1 MSRLSSRDKL
11 VILVWSVPVLLLYGL
26 IAYLW
31 VLHGRMSREL
41 LDRQWRTSTDIHST
55 QADFLTP
62 IVRVYGRDWRITEPV
77 LLENLPPH
85 VANAF
90 IAAEDIRFR
99 RHPGIDPIGMGRAL
113 LANLRSGRIR
123 QGGSTINQQLVK
135 SKFLT
140 RERTYRRKFLEILL
154 ALMLDVRLSKDEILE
169 AYLNE
174 IYLGHIRGQ
183 SVLGIDEAA
192 LIYFDKRA
200 ERLSV
205 DEAALL
211 ASIARAPNRD
221 TPDKRPEVARARRN
235 IVLERMRQHDL
246 ITEAELSAALERP
259 VRFSY
264 GQLPPTPYPYYL
276 AALRSELRR
285 QLGER
290 VSSQS
295 GLKIIC
301 EIDPRMQIAAEGA
314 ARSGVQAL
322 QRRYSWIRETSA
334 REPLQAAILSVDP
347 RGGGVRALVGGA
359 DFRSTQLDRTRLMKR
374 QPGSAF
380 KTFAYAAALD
390 TRKFSNATL
399 LVDAPVQVELAS
411 DRVWEPHNYDERF
424 RGRVTLR
431 EAFEMSL
438 NVPTVRLSQNI
449 GVSRVARLARQ
460 FGFEEDMP
468 AVPALPL
475 GVALV
480 TMRELVAAYTVFPNL
495 GERVE
500 PFLLTEV
507 RDRGGRRIYRRQPE
521 RTTVIPADTAYV
533 THTLLRGVVR
543 RGTAS
548 RLRRYGLAHVAGK
561 TGTTSDYRDA
571 WFIGYTPD
579 LVSAVWVGFDRGGAL
594 RLSSAE
600 AALPIWGAYVR
611 EIPTSRNELPPP
623 DGVVFRDIDPE
634 TGYLWAEGCP
644 GPFPEVFVKGTEP
657 TAHCPRGFLGG
668 IIRRV
673 FFDADSFDEPPA
685 ITLEKF
691 RRWSEE
697 VERNRTQMENR
708 LERLRRFFRGGGDE
722 RERGEKRGRGKGK
735 GKGRGK
741 GNRGRGD

>member
-1 MSRLSSRDKL
+1 MSRFSTRDQL
-11 VILVWSVPVLLLYGL
+11 VIALWSIPVLLLYAL
-26 IAYLW
+26 IGYLW
-31 VLHGRMSREL
+31 VLNARMSREL
-41 LDRQWRTSTDIHST
+41 LGRQWRTSTDIYS
-55 QADFLTP
+55 ASDLSAP
-62 IVRVYGRDWRITEPV
+62 IVRVYGSDWRLTSPV
-77 LLENLPPH
+77 LLKDLPPQ

-90 IAAEDIRFR
+90 LAAEDIRFR
-99 RHPGIDPIGMGRAL
+99 RHFGVDPIGMARAL
-113 LANLRSGRIR
+113 VTNVRSGGIR

-135 SKFLT
+135 TKFLT
-140 RERTYRRKFLEILL
+140 QERTYRRKFLEILL
-154 ALMLDVRLSKDEILE
+154 ALMLDVRLTKDEILE

-183 SVLGIDEAA
+183 PVLGIDEAA

-200 ERLSV
+200 ERLRL

-221 TPDKRPEVARARRN
+221 TPDKRPELARARRD
-235 IVLERMRQHDL
+235 IVLKRLREHDL
-246 ITEAELSAALERP
+246 ISDEDLKDALARP
-259 VRFSY
+259 VRFTY
-264 GQLPPTPYPYYL
+264 GRLPPTPYPYYL
-276 AALRSELRR
+276 SALRSELRR

-295 GLKIIC
+295 GLKIYC
-301 EIDPRMQIAAEGA
+301 EINPRMQLAAEQA
-314 ARSGVQAL
+314 ARKGVQAL
-322 QRRYSWIRETSA
+322 RRRYSWIRELSES
-334 REPLQAAILSVDP
+334 EPLQAAILSVDP
-347 RGGGVRALVGGA
+347 LSGGVRALVGGA
-359 DFRSTQLDRTRLMKR
+359 DFRATQFDRTRLMKR

-380 KTFAYAAALD
+380 KTFAFVAALD
-390 TRKFSNATL
+390 TRTVSNATL
-399 LVDAPVQVELAS
+399 LVDAPVRVELAS
-411 DRVWEPHNYDERF
+411 DKVWEPHNYDERY

-438 NVPTVRLSQNI
+438 NVPTVRLSQSI
-449 GVSRVARLARQ
+449 GVSRVARIARK
-460 FGFEEDMP
+460 FGFKEDLP

-475 GVALV
+475 GVAEV

-500 PFLLTEV
+500 PFLLTQV
-507 RDRGGRRIYRRQPE
+507 RDPRGRRIYRHQPE
-521 RTTVIPADTAYV
+521 RSQVINADIAYV

-548 RLRRYGLAHVAGK
+548 RLRRYGLSHVAGK

-571 WFIGYTPD
+571 WFVGYTPD

-611 EIPTSRNELPPP
+611 EIPTSRNELGPP
-623 DGVVFRDIDPE
+623 DEVQFRNIDPE

-644 GPFPEVFVKGTEP
+644 GPYPEVFLQGTEP
-657 TAHCPRGFLGG
+657 TVHCPRGFIGG

-697 VERNRTQMENR
+697 LERNRNQMESR
-708 LERLRRFFRGGGDE
+708 LERLRRFFRGDDKDE
-722 RERGEKRGRGKGK
+722 DRGTEKR
-735 GKGRGK
+735 KGRGK
-741 GNRGRGD
+741 DKDRDGGKKSRGD